1 MPTSTP
7 MIAITTSNST
17 SVNARRLAEEC
28 MTTPSGNGGT
38 RTREAPALH
47 AATPEK
53 TWDEAADRLV

>member
-1 MPTSTP
+1 

-28 MTTPSGNGGT
+28 MTTPSGDGGT
-38 RTREAPALH
+38 RTHEAPALH